1 MGDGVLF
8 AMCFAEAG
16 IKIAESLGVEAHRPE
31 GYSTHGNRPDGTWM
45 PSFMETSASG
55 ESDSEGHDDR

>member
-31 GYSTHGNRPDGTWM
+31 GYSTHGNR
-45 PSFMETSASG
+45 MEPG
-55 ESDSEGHDDR
+55 CVVDNFNVF